1 MLNKRPRPAKR
12 ASNLARTRGCGPP
25 VGSCEKSILVVTPVK
40 TGVQAVRNLLR
51 LLDCGFRPRND
62 GKRHRLIISQ
72 LLDCGC
78 PPSMK
83 PAGRESGWSGSERT
97 RPCPPKGAG
106 RGSIVKERRGLWGLP
121 KPAQTGR
128 AMSSLQPI
136 KINRPVSSY
145 CPCFLLSCQ
154 NDKEG

>member
-40 TGVQAVRNLLR
+40 TGVQTVCSWLTF
-51 LLDCGFRPRND
+51 LDCGFRPRND

-72 LLDCGC
+72 LLDCGR

-136 KINRPVSSY
+136 KIDRPVSSY